1 MKKWYQLIFRRN
13 SSCADWDVHE
23 REDSSG
29 LFRTLLICQFVQDDV
44 MVTSSSRSSWG
55 LLFRSANWPGISIFE
70 SSYSSKTESNILK
83 SWNSKSWNWRKFHKN
98 WKFRKILVKSTFV
111 FKYFKIFYKE
121 RIKLTL
127 TYGKISK
134 PVSNGGYSRR
144 SGKSS
149 PVPKWSFLTT
159 SLKIKLGNSFDF
171 R

>member
-1 MKKWYQLIFRRN
+1 
-13 SSCADWDVHE
+13 
-23 REDSSG
+23 
-29 LFRTLLICQFVQDDV
+29 

-83 SWNSKSWNWRKFHKN
+83 SWNSKSWNWRNFQKIGNFVKFWSDPPLFSN
-98 WKFRKILVKSTFV
+98 ILKF
-111 FKYFKIFYKE
+111 FYKE

-159 SLKIKLGNSFDF
+159 SLKIKWGNSFDF
-171 R
+171 RLKIFQRLSHLTKTKWNKIKKCEKIHFSFDKMIFE

>member
-13 SSCADWDVHE
+13 SSCADWDAHE

-83 SWNSKSWNWRKFHKN
+83 SWNSKSWNWRNFQKIGNFVKFWSDPPLFSN
-98 WKFRKILVKSTFV
+98 ILKFFIRKESNLLWHMEKYQSQSLTEGILAGLASLHR
-111 FKYFKIFYKE
+111 Y
-121 RIKLTL
+121 
-127 TYGKISK
+127 
-134 PVSNGGYSRR
+134 P
-144 SGKSS
+144 SGHFW
-149 PVPKWSFLTT
+149 PHP
-159 SLKIKLGNSFDF
+159 
-171 R
+171 